1 MLRSSSASSAL
12 YSDNGTIVF
21 STANNTARD
30 SEGGTGRKAPTESA
44 KALALRALKALSKSA
59 VSSLQID
66 EVPTELLFGE
76 SIDLHRW
83 TMVLTDKNLQELSEQ
98 RSSGKKYY
106 LDASSGRLL
115 DMFRGFYSPMYVK
128 EGLLS
133 LNIACAK
140 GITDF
145 GLTLVA
151 RSSPQLQQL
160 NISGCS
166 TITDVALREVG
177 MCCNKLQSL
186 NISSCSEIDGTGLT
200 AVAESCRQLLKLD
213 ISKCHKIANWSI
225 QKIFYYCSVLE
236 EVNVSHLNKISDEE
250 IRTLA
255 QNCPNLIALHAAECP
270 YISDTSIQ
278 TIAQCC
284 RDLDLLDV
292 SRTEMQYRISDVS
305 LLALGQS
312 SRSLR
317 TLRLSGCDVVTDV
330 GLNWLTEG
338 CKVVEELDLSR
349 CTKVF
354 IYFLSD
360 FTVCVF
366 FCWDGAAVFSV
377 QILPAKFYSENNFCP
392 TVVFSDHRCRPA
404 CHRHPLSCPREH
416 RHFTCQ
422 KCHGRRHLL
431 PLRGLSCPAAC

>member
-1 MLRSSSASSAL
+1 MLRSASASSAL

-30 SEGGTGRKAPTESA
+30 SEGGTGRPFPTESA

-59 VSSLQID
+59 VASLQID

-76 SIDLHRW
+76 KIDLHRW

-98 RSSGKKYY
+98 QNSGKRFY

-115 DMFRGFYSPMYVK
+115 DMFHSFYSPMYVK

-133 LNIACAK
+133 FNIANAK

-145 GLTLVA
+145 GLTIIA

-166 TITDVALREVG
+166 TITDIALREVG
-177 MCCNKLQSL
+177 MCCNKLQAL

-213 ISKCHKIANWSI
+213 ISKCHKIANWSV
-225 QKIFYYCSVLE
+225 QKVFYYCKVLE
-236 EVNVSHLNKISDEE
+236 EVNISHMSKISDEE

-255 QNCPNLIALHAAECP
+255 QNCPHLIALHAAECP

-278 TIAQCC
+278 TVAQCC

-292 SRTEMQYRISDVS
+292 SRSEMQYRISDVS

-338 CKVVEELDLSR
+338 CKVIEELDLSR
-349 CTKVF
+349 CTKVRLQCF
-354 IYFLSD
+354 PTASLAVYFKCFQRSM
-360 FTVCVF
+360 
-366 FCWDGAAVFSV
+366 
-377 QILPAKFYSENNFCP
+377 ILHIS
-392 TVVFSDHRCRPA
+392 
-404 CHRHPLSCPREH
+404 
-416 RHFTCQ
+416 
-422 KCHGRRHLL
+422 
-431 PLRGLSCPAAC
+431 